1 MQLCKSGQISNCCHP
16 NALMTLKEY
25 SQDYAGD
32 DTKLKADNLIM
43 KELDNITSCLLYTS
57 GVIIVKNKKK
67 QNKSNEAVKTAGN
80 NQWTNNNTKYY
91 PDERERQDG
100 PGGN

>member
-43 KELDNITSCLLYTS
+43 KELDNITSDKVRKIC
-57 GVIIVKNKKK
+57 
-67 QNKSNEAVKTAGN
+67 Q
-80 NQWTNNNTKYY
+80 
-91 PDERERQDG
+91 ERLPMIEDG
-100 PGGN
+100 KRDFRF

>member
-1 MQLCKSGQISNCCHP
+1 M
-16 NALMTLKEY
+16 
-25 SQDYAGD
+25 
-32 DTKLKADNLIM
+32 
-43 KELDNITSCLLYTS
+43 
-57 GVIIVKNKKK
+57 IIVKNKKK

-80 NQWTNNNTKYY
+80 NQWINNNTKYY